1 MLFWLAGNPLT
12 DLYLHLRESNMRAKP
27 IEAKYGNL
35 PQLVTNWHLKSAS
48 LAGRNRTSSVVLAQ
62 LDFYLDLT
70 GQDFQL

>member
-1 MLFWLAGNPLT
+1 
-12 DLYLHLRESNMRAKP
+12 MRAKP